1 MRTGREAY
9 HSRRHGG
16 FTLIEAVIVLAITAV
31 LLGIAMPAMGRM
43 LAHYQLITAQI
54 ELMASLQH
62 ARNLAITSGRRTLLC
77 PSMNGRQCM
86 DSVHWE
92 RGWAAGRYRSTQA
105 SQLNGPPVLV
115 HAGYARLIIVS
126 SDGRTRIR
134 FQPSGTAGGSNA
146 TFTLCRADHAE
157 DALALRLSL
166 AGRIAASAA
175 TPKEAK
181 LCAANH

>member
-9 HSRRHGG
+9 HSRRHDG
-16 FTLIEAVIVLAITAV
+16 FTLIEAAVVLAMTAV

-62 ARNLAITSGRRTLLC
+62 ARSLAITSGRRTLLC

-105 SQLNGPPVLV
+105 SQLDGPPVLV

-146 TFTLCRADHAE
+146 TFTLCHADHAE

-166 AGRIAASAA
+166 TGRIAASAA

-181 LCAANH
+181 LCAASH

>member
-62 ARNLAITSGRRTLLC
+62 ARSLAITSGRRTLLC

-105 SQLNGPPVLV
+105 SQLDGPPVLV